1 MRKDITKYTQN
12 LVGFQVADEK
22 LLLSDTLEV
31 SDLSK
36 LARLPIRRL
45 RKATINI
52 WIERTQF
59 RCPHCGSKEV
69 STYFERNRMVRGVAN
84 ANIPVVVHFSAHRIY
99 CHGCGKRSYEEF
111 GFLPSPK
118 SHVTRQL
125 ARTIMALRSEMSIKA
140 ISDYFDIPWDV
151 VKNIEKSQLAR
162 DYAKVPLSK
171 VTALGIDEICVFH
184 HAKSDEKYVTVV
196 RNLETG
202 DVLYVG
208 DGKGVKA
215 LEGFAKRIRRWR
227 RHIRYVCMDMANA
240 YAKWVGECLPGAEIV
255 FDHFHV
261 IKAMN
266 DRLDRIRRRTM
277 SKADDELKKHIK
289 GSRYLLT
296 GNAEDLTPDGRARL
310 AEMRAAFSELSDA
323 HGLKEQ
329 LRGIYE
335 VARYEFG
342 ARLLLEDWCATAR
355 ATEVPELMSMADTVD
370 RHLDGILG
378 YWKYG
383 RASNAKTEGFNN
395 KIRWLIRQAYGFRD
409 REYFKL
415 KIYALPDAEITKSL

>member
-12 LVGFQVADEK
+12 LVGFQVVSEK
-22 LLLSDTLEV
+22 VLLSDTMEIAE
-31 SDLSK
+31 LSR

-45 RKATINI
+45 RKATINV
-52 WIERTQF
+52 WIERTKF
-59 RCPHCGSKEV
+59 RCPHCGSEEV
-69 STYFERNRMVRGVAN
+69 SIYFERHRMVRGVAN
-84 ANIPVVVHFSAHRIY
+84 ANIPVVIRFGAHRIY
-99 CHGCGKRSYEEF
+99 CRDCGERSYEEF
-111 GFLPSPK
+111 KFLPGSK
-118 SHVTRQL
+118 SHITSQL
-125 ARTIMALRSEMSIKA
+125 ARTIVALRSEMSIKA

-151 VKNIEKSQLAR
+151 VKNVEKAQLAK
-162 DYAKVPLSK
+162 DYAKIPLNK
-171 VTALGIDEICVFH
+171 VTALGIDEICVFR

-215 LEGFAKRIRRWR
+215 LEGFIERIRRWR
-227 RHIRYVCMDMANA
+227 RRIRYVCMDMSNA
-240 YAKWVGECLPGAEIV
+240 YAKWVLENLPDAEIV

-266 DRLDRIRRRTM
+266 DRLDKIRRRTM
-277 SKADDELKKHIK
+277 AKADEELKKVIK
-289 GSRYLLT
+289 GNRYLLT
-296 GNAEDLTPDGRARL
+296 GNAEDLTPSGRARL
-310 AEMRAAFSELSDA
+310 IEMRNAFSELSDA

-329 LRGIYE
+329 LRGIYG

-342 ARLLLEDWCATAR
+342 ARILLEDWCATAR
-355 ATEVPELMSMADTVD
+355 ATEVPELVSMAETIEK
-370 RHLDGILG
+370 HLDGVLG
-378 YWKYG
+378 YWKHNG
-383 RASNAKTEGFNN
+383 ASNAKTEGFNN

-415 KIYALPDAEITKSL
+415 KIYALPDTETSKSL

>member
-1 MRKDITKYTQN
+1 MRKDVTKYTQN
-12 LVGFQVADEK
+12 LIGFQVVDEK
-22 LLLSDTLEV
+22 LLLSDTMEV
-31 SDLSK
+31 SDPSK
-36 LARLPIRRL
+36 LARLPTRRL
-45 RKATINI
+45 RKATINV

-59 RCPHCGSKEV
+59 RCPHCGSKEL
-69 STYFERNRMVRGVAN
+69 STYFERSRTVRGVAN
-84 ANIPVVVHFSAHRIY
+84 ANFPVVVHFSAHRIY
-99 CHGCGKRSYEEF
+99 CRACGERGYEEL

-125 ARTIMALRSEMSIKA
+125 ARTIMAPRSEMSVKA

-162 DYAKVPLSK
+162 DYAKVPLNK
-171 VTALGIDEICVFH
+171 VTALGIDETCAFH

-202 DVLYVG
+202 DVLHVG

-240 YAKWVGECLPGAEIV
+240 YAKWVGECLPDAETV

-261 IKAMN
+261 IKAVN

-289 GSRYLLT
+289 GYRHLLT

-310 AEMRAAFSELSDA
+310 AEMRCAFSELSDA

-342 ARLLLEDWCATAR
+342 ARLLLEDRCATAR
-355 ATEVPELMSMADTVD
+355 ATEVPELMSMADTVE

-378 YWKYG
+378 YWKHG

-415 KIYALPDAEITKSL
+415 KIYALPDTETTKSL

>member
-12 LVGFQVADEK
+12 LVGFQVVDEK
-22 LLLSDTLEV
+22 LLLSDTMEV
-31 SDLSK
+31 ADLSK
-36 LARLPIRRL
+36 LARLPVRRL
-45 RKATINI
+45 RKATINV
-52 WIERTQF
+52 WIERTRF
-59 RCPHCGSKEV
+59 RCPRCGSEEV
-69 STYFERNRMVRGVAN
+69 STYFERSRTVRGVAN
-84 ANIPVVVHFSAHRIY
+84 ANIPVVVHFSTHRIY
-99 CHGCGKRSYEEF
+99 CHECRERSYEEF
-111 GFLPSPK
+111 RFLPSPK

-162 DYAKVPLSK
+162 DYANVPLNK

-184 HAKSDEKYVTVV
+184 HAKSGEKYVTVV
-196 RNLETG
+196 RDLETG
-202 DVLYVG
+202 DVLHVG

-215 LEGFAKRIRRWR
+215 LEGFAERIRRWR

-240 YAKWVGECLPGAEIV
+240 YAKWVAECLPDAEIV

-266 DRLDRIRRRTM
+266 DRLDKIRRRTM
-277 SKADDELKKHIK
+277 AKADDELRKYIK
-289 GSRYLLT
+289 GNRHLLT
-296 GNAEDLTPDGRARL
+296 GNAEDLSPNGRERL
-310 AEMRAAFSELSDA
+310 AEMRAAFSDLSDA
-323 HGLKEQ
+323 HGLKEH

-335 VARYEFG
+335 VAQYEFG

-355 ATEVPELMSMADTVD
+355 ATEVPELVSMADTVD
-370 RHLDGILG
+370 RHLEGILG

-383 RASNAKTEGFNN
+383 GASNAKTEGFNN
-395 KIRWLIRQAYGFRD
+395 KIRWLVRQAYGFRD

-415 KIYALPDAEITKSL
+415 KIYALPDTETTKSL